1 MDILVLTEGSRSIGF
16 GHLTRC
22 LALAQGIEKYI
33 NKCEYKK
40 HSQQDNKTN
49 IEFIV
54 SGDKFARNIL
64 KNQKFRVKIKDWVKE
79 YRSLKGKLKKID
91 LVIIDSYLVTKTI
104 YDFIYKELHTQ
115 TIQQTTNRPIDSFIH
130 KLICID
136 DYNRISYPP
145 CIVVNG
151 SVNGEKLGYPIS
163 SAPDKHM
170 YLLGREYVILRKE
183 FWKVPKKNIRKKLRD
198 ILVVFGGDNHIS
210 FSSKVIE
217 CLIKFFPGI
226 TCHVVTASR
235 NIDNRRLIPESSNLY
250 VNQYRN
256 LSPLGMRDL
265 MLKCDVAISAGGQT
279 LYELARVGIPT
290 IGICFGRNQLNNL
303 KGFHGEGFLEF
314 VGRYNDN
321 KVFNR
326 IDRAVKSL
334 IPQVARNKKS
344 VIGRKLLDSKGIER
358 ILNNLSRTNI

>member
-1 MDILVLTEGSRSIGF
+1 LRITILTEGGSGIGL
-16 GHLTRC
+16 GHVARC
-22 LALAQGIEKYI
+22 LALAQGIEEYFSKYAKLKQPG
-33 NKCEYKK
+33 NMV
-40 HSQQDNKTN
+40 N
-49 IEFIV
+49 IELVINGENLPKYMFK
-54 SGDKFARNIL
+54 GQNF
-64 KNQKFRVKIKDWVKE
+64 KIKVKDWVKE
-79 YRSLKGKLKKID
+79 YKEIEGKLKMAD
-91 LVIIDSYLVTKTI
+91 LVIIDSYLAAKRI
-104 YDFIYKELHTQ
+104 YDFVHKVLLSQGTQ
-115 TIQQTTNRPIDSFIH
+115 SSTHSSIKSFIH